1 MLDQRIAEGKQSQ
14 ILLSGVQISL
24 DKVLQRRHRHQIP
37 TLAERYSLSMP
48 FISTCDLTIYRFLSL
63 IRPDLMS
70 PRQPE
75 DIPLRIRTPPP
86 LEIYKAAWP
95 EELPWVQFNR
105 RFPGIRTKITL
116 GLLMLTR
123 VIAFVPSQ
131 SHRIDQ
137 PSVDIDNLEPV
148 ISRLVG
154 LIIDDEVVHEAR
166 TRSVLGMSD
175 YLDVIRPELYQ
186 GDNTTTA
193 DLLWTGSRES
203 ATIELFKLMVYL
215 ISNNMEEEL
224 ESLTGYS
231 LSGPLKLLDGLGL
244 LTRRNVQ
251 ILARSFGETNETL
264 VRNLLNDSVTM
275 NYIEVLN
282 WLLAESTNV
291 NSYNIRAYYE
301 LYQSYTLTTEGTSLL
316 GLYRVGSY
324 SNLTLLQ
331 LATSYGSIDCCSAL
345 LDAGADPNLTFNSR
359 NPPPLELAIQVKSH
373 DTATSLV
380 KLLISKGANLI
391 ESLTTKIRPNL
402 LLLAVARGN
411 TTIVSWLLHNDA
423 TIELET
429 FIVAAQWEDATMI
442 SFLCAESEKSLDA
455 GRATLTV
462 PNMLSLKTFRSV
474 IDSGLQ
480 HRFLMSIK
488 RGSPNPWQDIVGF
501 AFKHDR
507 SYGKPHGDKDEDKDE
522 ELNVLGKMHA
532 LLRHG
537 GNREII
543 MTRSPSQKP
552 SPLQLAILKEYP
564 RVVQLLLKAGADVNW
579 PHRSPNA
586 NQTSPPNTL
595 TKTFEEAELT
605 PTSFDTAERW
615 STVSNQPTR
624 LGKSLDQATPLS
636 LALQIGNVDIAK
648 ILLLH
653 QPKLFGD
660 ELAKAAEIG
669 DLELITMLFE
679 AGAIVQGNEALHALR
694 PRDPLV
700 IDLFLRKGATDGVS
714 ILEASLIIG
723 NPQMISSA
731 LEDVAYDSNG
741 LYEAVCIALRT
752 NDTSLIERLLTHK
765 PAAPRDEL
773 EVAALAIAVI
783 NLNSRLIRLLSTSK
797 FLPGTWSVCLYFQ
810 EMRSYAKQNSN
821 GVYEIEPQRSYTR
834 NVISTYRPLQRD
846 VHLLEFA
853 VEFEAQYPEVQ
864 VVNTF
869 IDLGVSIENLNLGH
883 IIGHLDSS
891 KLEDFIE
898 LGANVNGLP
907 KAQDERHRSPI
918 FVATGCDKPDLV
930 KILIQ
935 EHAKVNDEHV
945 CYQGYWSSLQFAS
958 VKGNLNII
966 NQLMEAGADINAPPF
981 YRYGVT
987 CLQAAVAKGYIGIV
1001 RVLLHQGAK
1010 VNASKAR
1017 IRGRTAIEAAAEHGR
1032 QDIMKLLLLHLRDID
1047 ESQQHR
1053 IQYVRAVRF
1062 ATHEGHFAIAKM
1074 LKGHIRWNDEDQD
1087 LYDQVDIYEVE
1098 VVDEMTQELSELE
1111 QQHFS
1116 QHPLLKPM
1124 DNNVDI
1130 DDVWESESDTQ
1141 LENDE
1146 FGLEN
1151 EEVLDSICS
1160 DQGTTSFENPEVA
1173 ETRNLGDLTTEVEV
1187 SEHILEDTFF
1197 GVEDE
1202 DMMRDLQDEGFL
1214 V

>member
-1 MLDQRIAEGKQSQ
+1 
-14 ILLSGVQISL
+14 
-24 DKVLQRRHRHQIP
+24 
-37 TLAERYSLSMP
+37 
-48 FISTCDLTIYRFLSL
+48 
-63 IRPDLMS
+63 
-70 PRQPE
+70 
-75 DIPLRIRTPPP
+75 
-86 LEIYKAAWP
+86 
-95 EELPWVQFNR
+95 
-105 RFPGIRTKITL
+105 
-116 GLLMLTR
+116 MLTR

-131 SHRIDQ
+131 SHRIDR

-324 SNLTLLQ
+324 SNLALLQ
-331 LATSYGSIDCCSAL
+331 LATSYGSIACCSIL
-345 LDAGADPNLTFNSR
+345 LDAGADPNLTLDSHV
-359 NPPPLELAIQVKSH
+359 PMPLEFAAQVKSH
-373 DTATSLV
+373 DTAMQLV
-380 KLLISKGANLI
+380 ELLLSKGANLI

-411 TTIVSWLLHNDA
+411 TTIVSWLLHNGA
-423 TIELET
+423 VIGTEA
-429 FIVAAQWEDATMI
+429 FIVAAQCADAKMI
-442 SFLCAESEKSLDA
+442 SLLCAESEKLLDL
-455 GRATLTV
+455 GRVTLTV
-462 PNMLSLKTFRSV
+462 PNMLSPKTLVSAIDAILQNYFSWLIQKVSPHPLKEIVNELVLERIRTPSILEEEMNV
-474 IDSGLQ
+474 I
-480 HRFLMSIK
+480 
-488 RGSPNPWQDIVGF
+488 
-501 AFKHDR
+501 
-507 SYGKPHGDKDEDKDE
+507 GKIH
-522 ELNVLGKMHA
+522 VI
-532 LLRHG
+532 LLHG
-537 GNREII
+537 GQRKLIKA
-543 MTRSPSQKP
+543 RPPRKQL
-552 SPLQLAILKEYP
+552 SPLQLAILRGYP
-564 RVVQLLLKAGADVNW
+564 RVVRLLLEAGADVNW
-579 PHRSPNA
+579 PRRLSKVNTTSPNFPA
-586 NQTSPPNTL
+586 EI
-595 TKTFEEAELT
+595 FEESAYT
-605 PTSFDTAERW
+605 HGSFDTSKRRYTT
-615 STVSNQPTR
+615 SKQYIR
-624 LGKSLDQATPLS
+624 LGKSLDEAAPLS
-636 LALQIGNVDIAK
+636 LALQLGNVDIAK
-648 ILLLH
+648 TLLLH
-653 QPKLFGD
+653 QPKLFGH

-669 DLELITMLFE
+669 DLELITMLLE

-694 PRDPLV
+694 SRDPPM
-700 IDLFLRKGATDGVS
+700 IDLFLRKGATNGVS

-723 NPQMISSA
+723 NPQMISLA
-731 LEDVAYDSNG
+731 LEDVAYNSIF

-752 NDTSLIERLLTHK
+752 NDTSVVERLLTHK
-765 PAAPRDEL
+765 TTTPRDEL
-773 EVAALAIAVI
+773 EVAALVVAVI
-783 NLNSRLIRLLSTSK
+783 NMDSRLIGMLSTSK
-797 FLPGTWSVCLYFQ
+797 LVPEAWSVCLYYRQ
-810 EMRSYAKQNSN
+810 VRIPEAATEYACYAKQNSN
-821 GVYEIEPQRSYTR
+821 GVYEIEPQESHTR
-834 NVISTYRPLQRD
+834 KVVSPYRVLQRD

-853 VEFEAQYPEVQ
+853 VNFEAQYPGVQ

-869 IDLGVSIENLNLGH
+869 IDLGVSTEDLNLGR
-883 IIGHLDSS
+883 IIAHLDGS
-891 KLEDFIE
+891 KLEDFIK
-898 LGANVNGLP
+898 LGANVDGIT
-907 KAQDERHRSPI
+907 KAQDQGHIPPI
-918 FVATGCDKPDLV
+918 FMATNCDKPDLV

-945 CYQGYWSSLQFAS
+945 GEYQGYYRTSLQLAS
-958 VKGNLNII
+958 GNGNLNII

-981 YRYGVT
+981 YNSGLT
-987 CLQAAVAKGYIGIV
+987 CLQTAVARGYIGIV
-1001 RVLLHQGAK
+1001 RVLLHRGAK
-1010 VNASKAR
+1010 VNASRAR
-1017 IRGRTAIEAAAEHGR
+1017 IRGRTAIEAAAENGR
-1032 QDIMKLLLLHLRDID
+1032 LDIMKLLLLHLRDID
-1047 ESQQHR
+1047 ESKHHR
-1053 IQYVRAVRF
+1053 TQYVRAVRF
-1062 ATHEGHFAIAKM
+1062 ATHEGHLAIAKM
-1074 LKGHIRWNDEDQD
+1074 LKGHIQWNDEDQD
-1087 LYDQVDIYEVE
+1087 LYDQVDVDEVE
-1098 VVDEMTQELSELE
+1098 VMDEMTQELSELE

-1116 QHPLLKPM
+1116 QTLLPKP
-1124 DNNVDI
+1124 VDI
-1130 DDVWESESDTQ
+1130 DVDTDDVWESESDTQ